1 MIKLQEIILRWM
13 HFFPETVISNHH
25 TYEISLYTEELQIC
39 AEEILTWFV
48 IDPDEL
54 TLVFIIYI
62 ADMNICYRGQ
72 MIIFGS
78 LT

>member
-1 MIKLQEIILRWM
+1 MKY
-13 HFFPETVISNHH
+13 H
-25 TYEISLYTEELQIC
+25 YTQKSYRYLD
-39 AEEILTWFV
+39 FV

-54 TLVFIIYI
+54 THVFIIYI